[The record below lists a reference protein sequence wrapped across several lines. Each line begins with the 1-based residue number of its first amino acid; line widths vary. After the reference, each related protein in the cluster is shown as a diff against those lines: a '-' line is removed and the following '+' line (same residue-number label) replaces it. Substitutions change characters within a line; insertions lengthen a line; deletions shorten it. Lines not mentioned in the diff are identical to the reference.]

1 MEKMILLSATVVLIQ
16 LSDAYLRWLAFSKEL
31 SHEKNIKLLKKFV
44 CWSAISFEIY
54 FGVLASNGIGAAEYK
69 AFLMLGWIP
78 YLAIFIHETG
88 GGFLRHIFIFNMSA
102 LWSFLQHN
110 WSSFIV
116 ISFFLDGRTDAEII
130 LTHAVIYVA
139 LFIVMLPIEKYFFTR
154 MLLPQAFFDIRPQS
168 FYIAFLPPV
177 ILMAHLIRLADNVLV
192 HSWEERLSRMYLPFV
207 FLFFYKYVLEAAR
220 RFYRQRRIEKLERR
234 LGEKLAELKEYHN
247 FMQELQKSVSVM
259 RHDLRHSYR
268 LIYTLLES
276 GDVAKAREYLITQE
290 LSLESA
296 VVRPFAESEIV
307 SNALSIYLQRAED
320 AGIKVFQRIDIP
332 DEFKTDEN
340 DFALLLAN
348 IFGNAIRDIG
358 RQAEGSR
365 KLSIIIRQEDDVFIL
380 EMTAHCDIDIHF
392 DKDGLPQSFDSTSS
406 LGMNSL
412 KNFIK
417 KYNAHV
423 DFSQS
428 DGQLKFSMYWSD

>member
-1 MEKMILLSATVVLIQ
+1 MVVLIQ
-16 LSDAYLRWLAFSKEL
+16 LSDAFLRWLAFSKEL
-31 SHEKNIKLLKKFV
+31 SREKDIKLWKKFV
-44 CWSAISFEIY
+44 AWGVVSFGIY
-54 FGVLASNGIGAAEYK
+54 FSVLAGNGIGAAEYK

-78 YLAIFIHETG
+78 YLAIFIYDAG

-116 ISFFLDGRTDAEII
+116 ISFFINQSDDEII
-130 LTHAVIYVA
+130 LRHAAFYVL
-139 LFIVMLPIEKYFFTR
+139 LFIIMLPIEKYFFTR
-154 MLLPQAFFDIRPQS
+154 MLLPQAFFDIRPQG
-168 FYIAFLPPV
+168 FYIAFLPLV
-177 ILMAHLIRLADNVLV
+177 ILMAHIIRLADGVLI

-207 FLFFYKYVLEAAR
+207 FLFFYKYVLEAVR
-220 RFYRQRRIEKLERR
+220 RFYRQRRMEKLELR
-234 LGEKLAELKEYHN
+234 LVEKLAELKEYNH
-247 FMQELQKSVSVM
+247 FMQELQKSVSIM

-276 GDVAKAREYLITQE
+276 GDVTKAREYLITQE

-296 VVRPFAESEIV
+296 VVRPFTKYSLL
-307 SNALSIYLQRAED
+307 SNAISIYLQRAED
-320 AGIKVFQRIDIP
+320 AGIKVFQRINIP

-340 DFALLLAN
+340 DFALLLSN
-348 IFGNAIRDIG
+348 LFENAIRDIE

-365 KLSIIIRQEDDVFIL
+365 KLSIIIRQEDGVFIL
-380 EMTAHCDIDIHF
+380 EMTTNCNVILHF
-392 DKDGLPQSFDSTSS
+392 DEKGFPKGVDTVSS
-406 LGMNSL
+406 IGMNSI
-412 KNFIK
+412 KNFVK

-428 DGQLKFSMYWSD
+428 DGQLKFSMYWIDCI

>member
-1 MEKMILLSATVVLIQ
+1 MEKIILLSATVVLIQ

-31 SHEKNIKLLKKFV
+31 SHEKTERLWKKMSI
-44 CWSAISFEIY
+44 WSGISFIIY
-54 FGVLASNGIGAAEYK
+54 FGVLAENGIGPAEYK
-69 AFLMLGWIP
+69 GMLMLGWIP

-88 GGFLRHIFIFNMSA
+88 GGFLRHIFIFNMSV

-110 WSSFIV
+110 WGSFIV

-130 LTHAVIYVA
+130 LTHAVIYVL

-154 MLLPQAFFDIRPQS
+154 MLLPQAFFDIRPQG
-168 FYIAFLPPV
+168 FYIAFLPLV

-220 RFYRQRRIEKLERR
+220 RFYRQQRIEKLERR
-234 LGEKLAELKEYHN
+234 LGDKLAELKEYHN

-268 LIYTLLES
+268 LIYTLLEG
-276 GDVAKAREYLITQE
+276 GDVAKAREYLVTQE

-296 VVRPFAESEIV
+296 VVLPFAESEIV

-320 AGIKVFQRIDIP
+320 TGIKVFQRIDIP

-348 IFGNAIRDIG
+348 LLENAIRDIG
-358 RQAEGSR
+358 RLKESSR
-365 KLSIIIRQEDDVFIL
+365 KLSIIIRQEDGVFIL
-380 EMTAHCDIDIHF
+380 EMTAHCDTDIHF
-392 DKDGLPQSFDSTSS
+392 DKDGLPKDFDSTSS

-423 DFSQS
+423 DFSQAE
-428 DGQLKFSMYWSD
+428 GQLKFSMYWSD